1 MVPMLGL
8 SALLTNL
15 RLVNLDGNSSSGRA
29 YIVRKAKSDW
39 KGQSMGAILEFQSH
53 SVFEEFS

>member
-8 SALLTNL
+8 SALLTNFK
-15 RLVNLDGNSSSGRA
+15 LVNLDGNSSSGRA

-39 KGQSMGAILEFQSH
+39 RAINGGNPGV
-53 SVFEEFS
+53 SVTLGV